1 MDAEIKQKSAVY
13 CNDLA
18 GLIQHVI
25 QQRRLNDNYHLI
37 FGIDG
42 GKNFFKVCLSI
53 QYSHATLG
61 NSNFHDE
68 GITNPKRQKYSEGIG
83 IQDLKDAGIKKLFIL
98 AAFKFTQ
105 ECYRIVIDI

>member
-53 QYSHATLG
+53 QYSHATVG
-61 NSNFHDE
+61 NSNFDDE
-68 GITNPKRQKYSEGIG
+68 GFKNPKRQKYSEGIG
-83 IQDLKDAGIKKLFIL
+83 VQDFKDTGVKKLFIL
-98 AAFKFTQ
+98 AACKSTQ
-105 ECYRIVIDI
+105 ECYKNVINI